1 MEGYILKRMIASLVL
16 FSLIL
21 SGCGSSDVSVM
32 SRYGNEINDFSVTD
46 QNNETFERSDMEGKV
61 WLLNFMF
68 TNCATVCP
76 PMTTNMTDVV
86 NTLEEND
93 VEDYGI
99 LSFSVDPETDSPEAL
114 TEYISWYNLPDETEW
129 HLVTGYDYD
138 FIRSFAEK
146 NFKTIVAPPPKGS
159 NQVTH
164 GTSFYLIDETGTVIK
179 DYAGVDVQ
187 DTEFPLAEIVSD
199 VETLTSEINN

>member
-1 MEGYILKRMIASLVL
+1 MKRMIASVVL

-114 TEYISWYNLPDETEW
+114 TEYISWYNVPDETEW